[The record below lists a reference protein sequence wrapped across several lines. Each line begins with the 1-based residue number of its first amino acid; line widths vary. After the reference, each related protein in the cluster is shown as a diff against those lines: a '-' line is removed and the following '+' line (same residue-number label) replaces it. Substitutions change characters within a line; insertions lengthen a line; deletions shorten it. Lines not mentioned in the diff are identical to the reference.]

1 MTSIRVR
8 AMVTQPRLGGRT
20 ERRAMWYS
28 ALSYKRESC
37 RVRKASC
44 LLYISRNVRPCT
56 ATIYTGHISSE
67 QPISSQ
73 HTCHHI
79 RHPRPT
85 LLPVA
90 LLSSSLLALL
100 VWVEPPRVLNVA
112 R

>member
-1 MTSIRVR
+1 MTSIKVR
-8 AMVTQPRLGGRT
+8 AVVTQPRLGGRT

-44 LLYISRNVRPCT
+44 LLYVVRPCT
-56 ATIYTGHISSE
+56 ATIYTAISSE

-85 LLPVA
+85 LLWR
-90 LLSSSLLALL
+90 SSLLALL
-100 VWVEPPRVLNVA
+100 VWVAPPRVLNVA